1 MAASTPGTI
10 VLKGM
15 EQSIRH
21 EALAGAAITPGM
33 LVMLNSTAADTV
45 VVHNADVIGAPWCG
59 IAIEDDAQ
67 GRGITDAYDS
77 TTYKEVVYVA
87 PARGAEVYALVADGV
102 NVTKGLALGSNGD
115 GTLDLAVVTSPAV
128 AEEAFG
134 IALEAVDARSPAG
147 NARIKVR
154 VL

>member
-21 EALAGAAITPGM
+21 EAKAGGAIMPGM
-33 LVMLNSTAADTV
+33 LVMLNATAADTV
-45 VVHNADVIGAPWCG
+45 VVHNADVIGTPWCG

-67 GRGITDAYDS
+67 GRGITDAYDA
-77 TTYKEVVYVA
+77 TTYKEVVYMA
-87 PARGAEVYALVADGV
+87 MSRGSEVYALLADGV
-102 NVTKGLALGSNGD
+102 SVAKGAVLGSNGD
-115 GTLDLAVVTSPAV
+115 GALDAAVVTSPAIGEPV
-128 AEEAFG
+128 FG

-147 NARIKVR
+147 NSRIKVR